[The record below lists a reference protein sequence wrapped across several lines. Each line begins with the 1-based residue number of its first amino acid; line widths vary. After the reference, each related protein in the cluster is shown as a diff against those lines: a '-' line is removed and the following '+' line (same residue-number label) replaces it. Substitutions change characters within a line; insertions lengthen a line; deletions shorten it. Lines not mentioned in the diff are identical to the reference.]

1 MIVVDQ
7 QNPRARGLWSE
18 LSARLP
24 DGYDAGDLVVV
35 VGGDGFML
43 ATVAQLGL
51 ERTYLGLNA
60 GHLGFLL
67 NDVSSEPDEA
77 ARQLETGSYTEV
89 AFPLLRGSIRLVD
102 GTTVMRRAINDIYL
116 ERSTGHAARF
126 ALAIDGHDV
135 IEGLLADGLVF
146 ATALG
151 STAYNYSAGGSPS
164 HPRLRA
170 IHVTPIC
177 PHRPKLTPF
186 VLPATA
192 VARLEVLQHQR
203 RPARAVVD
211 GREVGLAVGLEV
223 RQSERAVRLAYLEGH
238 DFTYQ
243 MLRKIV
249 HP

>member
-1 MIVVDQ
+1 MIVCDE
-7 QNPRARGLWSE
+7 QNPRARALWEE

-24 DGYDAGDLVVV
+24 DGFDGGELTVVI
-35 VGGDGFML
+35 GGDGFML
-43 ATVAQLGL
+43 GTVANLGL

-67 NDVSSEPDEA
+67 NDVSSEVDDA
-77 ARQLETGSYTEV
+77 ARQLEMGSWTDV
-89 AFPLLRGSIRLVD
+89 AFPLLHGSIRLAD
-102 GTTVMRRAINDIYL
+102 GTRVVRRAINDIYL

-126 ALAIDGHDV
+126 ALGIDGHDV

-164 HPRLRA
+164 HPLMRA
-170 IHVTPIC
+170 MHVTPIC
-177 PHRPKLTPF
+177 PHRPKLPPF
-186 VLPATA
+186 VPPPHA
-192 VARLEVLQHQR
+192 VASPQALQHQG

-211 GREVGLAVGLEV
+211 GREVGAAVGLEV
-223 RQSERAVRLAYLEGH
+223 RVSSRAVRLAYLEGH